1 MRMTFFAVR
10 TAKEII
16 RDPLTVFFG
25 LGFPAVIMLLMTA
38 IQSNIPVSLFEIA
51 SLAPGIAVFGL
62 SFITLF
68 SAMLISKDRTGAF
81 LQRLFTSPLTAADYI
96 AGYTLP
102 MLPIALAQSA
112 VCYLLAVILGL
123 PVNINLLLAVV
134 VIIPAALF
142 FIGLGLFCGSV
153 LNDKQVGGVCGA
165 LITNI
170 TAFLSG
176 IWFDP
181 ELVGGVFEAIAKAL
195 PFYHAA
201 AAERAAISGD
211 MGEMLP
217 HILIVSVYALVTFA
231 AASAVFTHKMRN
243 V

>member
-25 LGFPAVIMLLMTA
+25 LGFPSVIMLLMTA
-38 IQSNIPVSLFEIA
+38 IQSNIPVSLFEIG

-102 MLPIALAQSA
+102 MLPIALAQSL
-112 VCYLLAVILGL
+112 VCFLLAVILGL
-123 PVNINLLLAVV
+123 PLNINLLTAMIGIL
-134 VIIPAALF
+134 PAALF
-142 FIGLGLFCGSV
+142 FTGLGLLCGSV
-153 LNDKQVGGVCGA
+153 LTDKQAGGVCGG

-181 ELVGGVFEAIAKAL
+181 DLVGGAFKTIAKAL

-211 MGEMLP
+211 MSEMLS
-217 HILIVSVYALVTFA
+217 HILIVSLYALVTLA
-231 AASAVFTHKMRN
+231 AASAVFTHKMRSI
-243 V
+243 